1 MPNADRDDLPLV
13 DDAGIDA
20 NLPARFPIFR
30 TILAGYRIV
39 GENLISFI
47 AVTTFL
53 AAVHFSLMKV
63 SPIFLEFSNLSIRD
77 AALQFVLG
85 LASTVCT
92 SVVLGIAGVRWFR
105 RILLDERRQRFSW
118 FGPREIQFAVCLFL
132 FYLVLTATVAITT
145 FYLPDLG
152 GPTVMFLWHVLAV
165 TLLFFTFPAIALE
178 IRRPLEHSLRVARR
192 AFPRLFLFYLIGL
205 VPWFAL
211 DKVGVRALLFHVDTD
226 RLFFAGIV
234 LNTWTTTCTFALA
247 GAAYRE
253 IAKRELNNRL
263 SVDFE

>member
-1 MPNADRDDLPLV
+1 
-13 DDAGIDA
+13 
-20 NLPARFPIFR
+20 
-30 TILAGYRIV
+30 
-39 GENLISFI
+39 
-47 AVTTFL
+47 
-53 AAVHFSLMKV
+53 MKV
-63 SPIFLEFSNLSIRD
+63 SPFFLEFSNLSIRD

-85 LASTVCT
+85 LASTVCA
-92 SVVLGIAGVRWFR
+92 SVVFGIAGVRWFR
-105 RILLDERRQRFSW
+105 RILLDERRQRISW

-132 FYLVLTATVAITT
+132 FYLVLTATSAITP
-145 FYLPDLG
+145 FYLRDVGAYLLHQSVGDSPGLL

-211 DKVGVRALLFHVDTD
+211 VKLGVPALLFHVDTD
-226 RLFFAGIV
+226 RLFFTGIV
-234 LNTWTTTCTFALA
+234 LNTWTMTFTFALA